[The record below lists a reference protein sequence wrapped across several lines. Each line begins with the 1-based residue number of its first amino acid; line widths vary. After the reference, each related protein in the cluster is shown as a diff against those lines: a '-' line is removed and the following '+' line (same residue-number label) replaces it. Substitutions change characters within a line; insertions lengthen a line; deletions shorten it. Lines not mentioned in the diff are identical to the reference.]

1 MVNNFTNIGSRTKA
15 PQQKSPNNKKY
26 KLMFFVSYIF
36 FSVSFFLP
44 VWICKILS
52 ILYYDSRLFLHLY
65 FNTFIFGTW
74 RYHKQLK
81 YLFKITLIKE
91 SKNKVVL
98 SLKKII
104 VYIKKQ
110 SEQITHSL
118 ILRASKVEKVII
130 VYQ

>member
-1 MVNNFTNIGSRTKA
+1 MI
-15 PQQKSPNNKKY
+15 
-26 KLMFFVSYIF
+26 
-36 FSVSFFLP
+36 
-44 VWICKILS
+44 
-52 ILYYDSRLFLHLY
+52 
-65 FNTFIFGTW
+65 
-74 RYHKQLK
+74 
-81 YLFKITLIKE
+81 ITLIKE